1 MIMHIMHARQSP
13 QAWTDMEPNFAALR
27 KEFPVLERK
36 TYLNSGSYCALAND
50 VKASIEAYM
59 EDRLAVGA
67 NWDVWITK
75 NEAVR
80 TLTAQLLGAA
90 PDEIAVTASVS
101 AGLNAL
107 ASSLDFTG
115 KRNKVVISDFE
126 FPTNAQISPAQ
137 EPRGAQVVHVARDA
151 PGYIPAEK
159 FAAAIDENTQLVA
172 ITHVCFRNGA
182 KLEIPKI
189 VRLAR
194 AKGAMVLLDC
204 YQSVGSLDID
214 VKALDVDFAAGG
226 MLKYLLGT
234 AGIGFL
240 YAKDSCVRSLV
251 PTNSGW
257 FAQADITAMDI
268 TANRPAPNARRFEAG
283 TPPVVNCYAAEAGL
297 KLLLKV
303 GTPAIEK
310 RNFAL
315 TRRCM
320 ERLEEIGWPSITP
333 VQDARRGATVA
344 VPSSDAARLQAE
356 LMKHDIVTSYRD
368 DNVRASF
375 HFYNNDD
382 DVESFI
388 AAMQELRGSL
398 RPRTT
403 QTGT

>member
-1 MIMHIMHARQSP
+1 
-13 QAWTDMEPNFAALR
+13 MEHYFEALR
-27 KEFPVLERK
+27 KEFPVLQRK
-36 TYLNSGSYCALAND
+36 TYLNSGSYCALANEVRAAFD
-50 VKASIEAYM
+50 AYM
-59 EDRLAVGA
+59 EDRLLVGA
-67 NWDVWITK
+67 NWDVWVTK
-75 NEAVR
+75 NESVR
-80 TLTAQLLGAA
+80 NLTATLLNAS

-107 ASSLDFTG
+107 ASALQFTG
-115 KRNKVVISDFE
+115 ARNKVVVSDFE
-126 FPTNAQISPAQ
+126 FPTNAQIWHAQ
-137 EPRGAQVVHVARDA
+137 EPRGARVVHVARDA
-151 PGYIPAEK
+151 DGDIPAEMFEK
-159 FAAAIDENTQLVA
+159 AIDEQTQLVA

-182 KLEIPKI
+182 KLDIPGI
-189 VRLAR
+189 VRIAR
-194 AKGAMVLLDC
+194 AKGAKVLLDC

-240 YAKDSCVRSLV
+240 YAKESCVRSLV

-257 FAQADITAMDI
+257 FAQANIAAMDI

-297 KLLLKV
+297 KMLLRV
-303 GTPAIEK
+303 GTAAIEK
-310 RNFAL
+310 RNYAL

-320 ERLEEIGWPSITP
+320 QRLEEIGWPSVTP

-344 VPSSDAARLQAE
+344 VPSRDSAQLSAE
-356 LMKHDIVTSYRD
+356 LMKHDIVTSHRD

-388 AAMQELRGSL
+388 AAMQELRGGFG
-398 RPRTT
+398 PR
-403 QTGT
+403 

>member
-1 MIMHIMHARQSP
+1 
-13 QAWTDMEPNFAALR
+13 MEPNFQALR

-50 VKASIEAYM
+50 VKAAFEAYM
-59 EDRLAVGA
+59 EDRLLVGA
-67 NWDVWITK
+67 NWDVWVTK
-75 NEAVR
+75 NESVR
-80 TLTAQLLGAA
+80 ALTATLLHAA

-107 ASSLDFTG
+107 ASALDFSG
-115 KRNKVVISDFE
+115 PCNKVVVSDFE
-126 FPTNAQISPAQ
+126 FPTNAQIWHAQ
-137 EPRGAQVVHVARDA
+137 EPRGARVVHA
-151 PGYIPAEK
+151 PRAADGYIPLEH
-159 FAAAIDENTQLVA
+159 FAKAIDEQTQLVA

-182 KLEIPKI
+182 KLDIPGI

-194 AKGAMVLLDC
+194 AKGAKVLLDC
-204 YQSVGSLDID
+204 YQAVGSLDID

-240 YAKDSCVRSLV
+240 YVRNSFTKSLV

-257 FAQADITAMDI
+257 FAQANIGAMDI

-297 KLLLKV
+297 KFLLAV
-303 GTPAIEK
+303 GMPAIEK
-310 RNFAL
+310 RNYAL

-320 ERLEEIGWPSITP
+320 QRLEEIGWPSITP
-333 VQDARRGATVA
+333 TQNERRGATVA
-344 VPSSDAARLQAE
+344 VPSRNSGGLSAE
-356 LMKHDIVTSYRD
+356 LMKRDVVTSHRD

-375 HFYNNDD
+375 HFYNDEDD
-382 DVESFI
+382 IESFI
-388 AAMQELRGSL
+388 AAMKELRGSFS
-398 RPRTT
+398 PR
-403 QTGT
+403 

>member
-1 MIMHIMHARQSP
+1 MTQ
-13 QAWTDMEPNFAALR
+13 NFEALR
-27 KEFPVLERK
+27 KEFPVLQRK
-36 TYLNSGSYCALAND
+36 TYLNSGSYCALAHE
-50 VKASIEAYM
+50 VRAAFEAYM
-59 EDRLAVGA
+59 EDRLLVGA
-67 NWDVWITK
+67 NWDVWVTK
-75 NEAVR
+75 NESVR
-80 TLTAQLLGAA
+80 ALVASLLHASPG
-90 PDEIAVTASVS
+90 EIAVTASVS

-107 ASSLDFTG
+107 ASALTFTG
-115 KRNKVVISDFE
+115 ARNKVVVSDFE
-126 FPTNAQISPAQ
+126 FPTNAQIWHAQ
-137 EPRGAQVVHVARDA
+137 EPRGAQVVHVPRAAD
-151 PGYIPAEK
+151 GYIPLES
-159 FAAAIDENTQLVA
+159 FERAIDERTQLVA

-182 KLEIPKI
+182 KLDIPGI
-189 VRLAR
+189 VRIAR
-194 AKGAMVLLDC
+194 AKGARVLLDC

-214 VKALDVDFAAGG
+214 VKALDIDFAAGG

-240 YAKDSCVRSLV
+240 YARDACVQSLV

-257 FAQADITAMDI
+257 FAQAEIAAMDI

-297 KLLLKV
+297 KMLLRV

-333 VQDARRGATVA
+333 RDDRRRGATVA
-344 VPSSDAARLQAE
+344 VPSRDSARLTTE
-356 LMKHDIVTSYRD
+356 LMQRDIVTSHRD

-375 HFYNNDD
+375 HFYNNED

-388 AAMQELRGSL
+388 AAMKDLRASFG
-398 RPRTT
+398 PR
-403 QTGT
+403 